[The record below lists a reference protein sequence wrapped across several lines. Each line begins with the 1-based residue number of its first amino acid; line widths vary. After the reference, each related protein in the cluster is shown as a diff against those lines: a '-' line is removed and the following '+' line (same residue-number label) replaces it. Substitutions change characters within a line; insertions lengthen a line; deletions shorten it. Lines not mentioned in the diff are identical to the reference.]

1 MEESQRNYEISII
14 LKREEGLEPV
24 LLVLKK
30 YDVKVVESSAV
41 ERIRLAYK
49 IKKETVGFLVT
60 FIVEA
65 EKAKI
70 ADLRHAL
77 ELDEE
82 ILRYLLITPPIKK
95 HVPSLRMQ
103 GDIRMAS
110 KNTDEVKIANE
121 NIVTK
126 DELVEEA
133 TLNEKVSKVEKKED
147 DVLSNEYLE
156 KKLEEK
162 L

>member
-1 MEESQRNYEISII
+1 
-14 LKREEGLEPV
+14 
-24 LLVLKK
+24 
-30 YDVKVVESSAV
+30 
-41 ERIRLAYK
+41 
-49 IKKETVGFLVT
+49 
-60 FIVEA
+60 
-65 EKAKI
+65 
-70 ADLRHAL
+70 
-77 ELDEE
+77 
-82 ILRYLLITPPIKK
+82 
-95 HVPSLRMQ
+95 MQ

-156 KKLEEK
+156 KKLEEILK
-162 L
+162 